1 MDSYIKPADVHA
13 PKRHWSLVHVLFDGG
28 EGTENNL
35 SPSSLAIGRWDN
47 KPVLA
52 MRWNGNK
59 ENPLGNPQS
68 RGLPTWFILPE
79 QHWKQILETEPY
91 KFSDDKITFALN
103 FLESKRV
110 YFFTHCPNPSC
121 RDYRKLVLCSYSMNE
136 LGGILQQIERGDWC
150 KLHFYHIICNFD
162 WEPSQQDKA
171 ALTGTLKTAWENYRL
186 HSNGQQQLLGAN
198 GPRKGLP

>member
-1 MDSYIKPADVHA
+1 MSSYIKPVDVHA

-28 EGTENNL
+28 EAIATNL

-47 KPVLA
+47 TPVLA

-79 QHWKQILETEPY
+79 QYWKQILQTEPY

-110 YFFTHCPNPSC
+110 YFFTHCPNPGC
-121 RDYRKLVLCSYSMNE
+121 RDFQKLVLCSYRTNE
-136 LGGILQQIERGDWC
+136 LGEILQKIHLNEWST
-150 KLHFYHIICNFD
+150 LHFYHIICDFN
-162 WEPSQQDKA
+162 WEPSPQDKA
-171 ALTGTLKTAWENYRL
+171 ALTATLRAAWENYRL
-186 HSNGQQQLLGAN
+186 GSDGQRQSSGAK
-198 GPRKGLP
+198 RA